1 MLKALSNWFIKKVLK
16 NPFYDKFT
24 FQGVNGVWFG
34 YYPDSDTL
42 YTEEWIAPVDKALV
56 NKLFKD
62 AARLKHEAE
71 TVKLVLKDRK
81 KIFKGT
87 K

>member
-1 MLKALSNWFIKKVLK
+1 MKKLVNWFIKKVLK
-16 NPFYDKFT
+16 SPFHDRCV
-24 FQGVNGVWFG
+24 FQEVNGVWFA

-42 YTEEWIAPVDKALV
+42 YTEEFIAPVDKTLV
-56 NKLFKD
+56 NSLFKN
-62 AARLKHEAE
+62 AARCAFEAE

-81 KIFKGT
+81 KLFKGD